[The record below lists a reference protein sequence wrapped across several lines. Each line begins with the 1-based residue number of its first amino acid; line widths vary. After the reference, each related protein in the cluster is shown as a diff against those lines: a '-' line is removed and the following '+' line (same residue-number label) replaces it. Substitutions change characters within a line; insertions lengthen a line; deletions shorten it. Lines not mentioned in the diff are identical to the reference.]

1 MTVSDDLLP
10 FDDILLKPSEF
21 RFVDDDDDD
30 DDDNVEEE
38 AVVILL
44 ETLPFDGNCLRFGVK
59 RFI

>member
-21 RFVDDDDDD
+21 RFVDDDDA
-30 DDDNVEEE
+30 DDDNGEEE